1 MKHLIRAFIV
11 SAACI
16 SAGAALAHDY
26 AVGSLKIDHPWT
38 RATPKGAAVAGG
50 YLKITNN
57 GAAPDRLV
65 GGTFV
70 NAGRLEVHEMKMDNG
85 VMQMRPLAAGL
96 EIKPGQTV
104 ELKPGSFHLMF
115 MELKAPVEQG
125 KRIKGTLTFEKA
137 GTVEVEYAVE
147 AVGSPPGGHHGH

>member
-1 MKHLIRAFIV
+1 
-11 SAACI
+11 
-16 SAGAALAHDY
+16 
-26 AVGSLKIDHPWT
+26 
-38 RATPKGAAVAGG
+38 
-50 YLKITNN
+50 
-57 GAAPDRLV
+57 
-65 GGTFV
+65 
-70 NAGRLEVHEMKMDNG
+70 MKMDNG

-137 GTVEVEYAVE
+137 GTVAVE
-147 AVGSPPGGHHGH
+147 FAVQGVGARDTGHTGRFRPRRAP